1 MPYSDPLQPAGGWAA
16 PETLRLPAPPV
27 AERGLLFRTM
37 SLVSRWFGRA
47 ELPHIFPVMNI
58 NRRLF
63 RGWLFFA
70 SRLMPF
76 GRLPAGV
83 REKLIL
89 RVAWNC
95 RSRYEWGQHV
105 EIALSVGVRDEEIV
119 ALARD
124 QDAGLDEHDRLLM
137 RACDQQCHSKLIC
150 AEDWQ
155 ALTMRYTPAELIE
168 IVMLVGH
175 YEMVAGLLINAGIE
189 LEGSIETQLQVF
201 YQRATRAT

>member
-1 MPYSDPLQPAGGWAA
+1 MRYRDPLQPADGWAA
-16 PETLRLPAPPV
+16 PETLRLPPPPPS
-27 AERGLLFRTM
+27 ERGMAFRSM
-37 SLVSRWFGRA
+37 SLVSRWFGRP
-47 ELPHIFPVMNI
+47 ELPHIFPVLNI

-76 GRLPAGV
+76 GKLPATV

-105 EIALSVGVRDEEIV
+105 DMALSVGVRDEDIM

-124 QDAGLDEHDRLLM
+124 DNAGVDEHDRLLM
-137 RACDQQCHSKLIC
+137 RVCDQQCRDKLIC
-150 AEDWQ
+150 TEDWQ
-155 ALTMRYTPAELIE
+155 ALAARYTPAALIE

-189 LEGSIETQLQVF
+189 LEDSIESRLQDF
-201 YQRATRAT
+201 YQRTTRA